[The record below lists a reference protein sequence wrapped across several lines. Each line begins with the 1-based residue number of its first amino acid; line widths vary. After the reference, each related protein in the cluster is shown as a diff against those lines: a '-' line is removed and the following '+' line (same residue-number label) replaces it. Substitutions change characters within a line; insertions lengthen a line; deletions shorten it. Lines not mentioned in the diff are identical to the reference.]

1 MITTYDD
8 LVKEMEGQPMEKQL
22 LSLPQVC
29 EVLEI
34 GETTAKELVRT
45 GELRPVRIGRAL
57 RFTAEEVKAYV
68 RRLVEQAGAAAR

>member
-1 MITTYDD
+1 
-8 LVKEMEGQPMEKQL
+8 MEKQL